1 MHNEHVVCWLRYQ
14 ASLVE
19 DTDQEG
25 RLLFKSYQEEDLQA
39 GLPLTLTYEQF
50 IVQPTFGDDDFDATW
65 MEE

>member
-50 IVQPTFGDDDFDATW
+50 IAHPTFGDDDFDATW

>member
-50 IVQPTFGDDDFDATW
+50 IAQPTFGDDDFDATW